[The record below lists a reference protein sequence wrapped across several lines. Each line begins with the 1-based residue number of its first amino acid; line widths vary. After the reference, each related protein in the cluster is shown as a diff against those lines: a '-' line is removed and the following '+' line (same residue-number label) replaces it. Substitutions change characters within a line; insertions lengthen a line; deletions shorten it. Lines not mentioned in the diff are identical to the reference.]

1 MSSRVPT
8 MALRVGAVEVRL
20 RRVCRLVGAVGE
32 MTEVDG
38 VLVVAVAALGHDRG
52 HDGKK
57 GDQQAAREDQPRP
70 PWATPVRGRRDHGAK
85 LPIDKPDGYPSYGE
99 VVFRTPRGCT
109 AALSGIVCSAGRR
122 DGQSTLRTS

>member
-1 MSSRVPT
+1 
-8 MALRVGAVEVRL
+8 MALRVGAVEIRL

-32 MTEVDG
+32 MTEVNG
-38 VLVVAVAALGHDRG
+38 VLVVPVAALGHDRG

-57 GDQQAAREDQPRP
+57 GDQQAAREDQPRL

-99 VVFRTPRGCT
+99 VVVRTRRGCT
-109 AALSGIVCSAGRR
+109 LVRQGIVCSARPPRMDSGP
-122 DGQSTLRTS
+122 